1 MRTGLRNGL
10 IAGYGEPRIDSR
22 SAVLAVGGRK
32 TIWEG
37 HWLRQGTIR
46 AIKVPTATDD
56 GMEVQSDADFP
67 RFVKLMT
74 SRVGKWWKKR
84 KAKKEGQKRARAET
98 ILSNTAGVA
107 SKVSLV
113 PVGEPGTL
121 NNRLSKMYFNVA
133 IAKEGSKESLAERQ
147 NWWTGKWKYT
157 SGYWE
162 RVKGK
167 KEPGNGKEN
176 KEPQYD
182 ENGKLK
188 EVSGWYSSEDE

>member
-1 MRTGLRNGL
+1 M
-10 IAGYGEPRIDSR
+10 
-22 SAVLAVGGRK
+22 
-32 TIWEG
+32 
-37 HWLRQGTIR
+37 
-46 AIKVPTATDD
+46 DD
-56 GMEVQSDADFP
+56 GIEVQSDADFS

-74 SRVGKWWKKR
+74 SRVGKWWMNR
-84 KAKKEGQKRARAET
+84 KAEKEGQKHARAET
-98 ILSNTAGVA
+98 VLSDTASVA

-133 IAKEGSKESLAERQ
+133 VAKDGSKESLAERQ

-157 SGYWE
+157 SGYWG

-167 KEPGNGKEN
+167 

-188 EVSGWYSSEDE
+188 EVSGWYSGEDE